1 MSSYSQYWKK
11 NNDIEMYFKKYVR
24 KLRLEDVLVTLASL
38 GKFFQN
44 TVNIKTCSACSI
56 LVNETENKDVP
67 IDT

>member
-1 MSSYSQYWKK
+1 
-11 NNDIEMYFKKYVR
+11 MYFKKYVR